1 MSLLQD
7 ELLSRPMRQ
16 PFDQL
21 EHILQRFGGAL
32 ALDDHGI
39 AVLNQQ
45 MLCSAESAHLR
56 FVPQD
61 KELLADGLS
70 FEQRVAERGEIATR
84 LGSLHD
90 FYSALMWLR
99 FPRVKLAVNRIHLRG
114 IAAHGTKTR
123 SRHQQAI
130 THLDEAGAWLVSS
143 DPTLLRLADGH
154 QWRELFYQNASAWS
168 AQSVGADRPPRI
180 EARIFGHAIFE
191 LMHQPHQ
198 LLAAKVIVVCAEPA
212 YFLLSAPEKDQQL
225 DQLVAHAL
233 ETDQAGV
240 DPKWLPTLPLS
251 GIPGWQATQDL
262 DFYATAPCFR
272 AKPPGREYAKAL
284 NLASPK

>member
-1 MSLLQD
+1 MPWIDRIES
-7 ELLSRPMRQ
+7 SPNVK

-21 EHILQRFGGAL
+21 TEVLQRFDHAL
-32 ALDDHGI
+32 ALDEQGLSM
-39 AVLNQQ
+39 LNQQ
-45 MLCSAESAHLR
+45 LARSLHSAQLR

-61 KELLADGLS
+61 KALLADGLT

-114 IAAHGTKTR
+114 IAEHGIKVR

-143 DPTLLRLADGH
+143 DPNLLTLADAH
-154 QWRELFYQNASAWS
+154 QWFALFYQNDRCWS
-168 AQSVGADRPPRI
+168 EPITESSHPRI

-198 LLAAKVIVVCAEPA
+198 LLAAKVIVVRTQPA
-212 YFLLSAPEKDQQL
+212 YFLLSSQRKDELL
-225 DQLVAHAL
+225 DQLIARAL
-233 ETDQAGV
+233 ENDQAGV

-251 GIPGWQATQDL
+251 GIPGWQAQQDPS
-262 DFYATAPCFR
+262 FYQTAPCFR
-272 AKPPGREYAKAL
+272 AKPAGRDYAQAL
-284 NLASPK
+284 DLAC